1 MLPFAIWPNPAT
13 SRETGNLLRRDS
25 RPGDMQELGMTG
37 PIDAGLWREAM
48 GGFLTGV
55 TAVTTLSD
63 GRIAGAAVNAFSAV
77 SMDPPLLLVCLDRRS
92 RTLDLIR
99 KTGFFA
105 VNVLSAGH
113 LDVVRRF
120 ASREAEDRFRD
131 VAHMSH
137 TTGAPVLADA
147 AAWFD
152 CEVYAIHDGGDHEI
166 VIGRVLAL
174 GSDRTV
180 TPLAYHRGDIWCLED
195 RETLAGEDP
204 LP

>member
-1 MLPFAIWPNPAT
+1 
-13 SRETGNLLRRDS
+13 
-25 RPGDMQELGMTG
+25 MTG

-92 RTLDLIR
+92 RTLDVIR
-99 KTGFFA
+99 QTGIFA
-105 VNVLSAGH
+105 VNVLSEAH

-131 VAHMSH
+131 VAHLSQV
-137 TTGAPVLADA
+137 TGAPVLSDA

-166 VIGRVLAL
+166 VIGRVLKL
-174 GSDRTV
+174 GSDRAV
-180 TPLAYHRGDIWCLED
+180 APLAYHRGDIWCLEE

-204 LP
+204 